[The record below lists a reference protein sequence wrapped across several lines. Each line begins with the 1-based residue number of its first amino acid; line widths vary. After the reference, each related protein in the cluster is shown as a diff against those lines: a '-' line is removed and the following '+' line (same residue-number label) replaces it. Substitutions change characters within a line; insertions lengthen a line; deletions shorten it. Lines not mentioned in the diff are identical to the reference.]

1 MSRNLGYVRVS
12 HKEQN
17 EARQVIALEKEGIEN
32 EYIYIDKQSGKDFNR
47 PQYLKLLNDVRE
59 GDCIFILSIDR
70 LGRNYDEII
79 EQWKYITKELKVNI
93 VVIDMP
99 LLDTRKEK
107 NLIGAFISD
116 IVLQILSFVAQNER
130 ENIRSRQ
137 AAGIAAAKERGVKFG
152 RDEIPITTETCKVY
166 TGWKNGIYNAAT
178 AAALCNM
185 SSATFYRK
193 IGKIEEQLGNE
204 SM

>member
-1 MSRNLGYVRVS
+1 MGRNLGYARVS

-17 EARQVIALEKEGIEN
+17 EIRQVIALEKEGIEN

-152 RDEIPITTETCKVY
+152 RDEIPITTETCKAY
-166 TGWKNGIYNAAT
+166 TGWKNGIYNATT

-185 SSATFYRK
+185 SRATFYRK